1 MALEKVR
8 NILADADKH
17 QSSVI
22 AFDAM
27 DYPTISSAIFGA
39 EAAHRP
45 VIVML
50 YPAMD
55 RYMPL
60 EAFASMVKNLAAKVK
75 VPVGLHLDHC
85 SNYDYIV
92 NAVKC
97 GFTSVMADGSM
108 LPFDQNVEFTSSVV
122 KAARIFDVDV
132 EGELGHVGRG
142 TNTDDYTVEESYT
155 RPEDAAKF
163 ADITGVAS
171 LAIAIGRA
179 HGVYKSTPKLSI
191 ERLDEINKATDIPL
205 VLHGGSGIP
214 HDQLAEAF
222 KKGINKFNVGTE
234 FFKLNQTA
242 AREYFNLTPEPGT
255 SFDHID
261 YVQRKL
267 QDYIEQKILLTTYEV

>member
-8 NILADADKH
+8 DILAEADKH
-17 QSSVI
+17 KTSVI
-22 AFDAM
+22 AFDAV
-27 DYPTISSAIFGA
+27 DFPTISAAIYGA
-39 EAAHRP
+39 AAARRP

-50 YPAMD
+50 YPDMD
-55 RYMPL
+55 RYLPL
-60 EAFASMVKNLAAKVK
+60 ETFATLVKNLASKVH

-92 NAVKC
+92 NAIRL

-108 LPFDQNVEFTSSVV
+108 LPFDENVAFTSSVV
-122 KAARIFDVDV
+122 KTARIFDADV

-142 TNTDDYTVEESYT
+142 TNSDDYTVEESYT

-163 ADITGVAS
+163 ADLTGVTS
-171 LAIAIGRA
+171 LAIAIGSA
-179 HGVYKSTPKLSI
+179 HGVYTSTPHLSI
-191 ERLDEINKATDIPL
+191 KRLEEINHATDIPL

-214 HDQLAEAF
+214 HEQLTQAF

-242 AREYFNLTPEPGT
+242 ADEFFKLNPPPQN
-255 SFDHID
+255 SFEHID

>member
-17 QSSVI
+17 HSSVI
-22 AFDAM
+22 AFDAV
-27 DYPTISSAIFGA
+27 DYATISAAIYGA
-39 EAAHRP
+39 EKTNRP
-45 VIVML
+45 VIIML

-55 RYMPL
+55 CYMPL
-60 EAFASMVKNLAAKVK
+60 DAFAALVKSLAAKVH

-85 SNYDYIV
+85 SDYDYIM
-92 NAVKC
+92 NAIRL
-97 GFTSVMADGSM
+97 GFTSVMADGSA
-108 LPFDQNVEFTSSVV
+108 LSFEENAAFTSSVV
-122 KAARIFDVDV
+122 KTARIFDVDV
-132 EGELGHVGRG
+132 EGELGHVGSAA
-142 TNTDDYTVEESYT
+142 NTGDYTVEDQYT

-171 LAIAIGRA
+171 LAIAIGSA
-179 HGVYKSTPKLSI
+179 HGFYKSTPKLSM
-191 ERLDEINKATDIPL
+191 ERLEEINQATDVPL

-214 HDQLAEAF
+214 HEQLVEAF

-234 FFKLNQTA
+234 FFHLNQTA
-242 AREYFNLTPEPGT
+242 ACEFFKENPSPENA
-255 SFDHID
+255 FEHMD